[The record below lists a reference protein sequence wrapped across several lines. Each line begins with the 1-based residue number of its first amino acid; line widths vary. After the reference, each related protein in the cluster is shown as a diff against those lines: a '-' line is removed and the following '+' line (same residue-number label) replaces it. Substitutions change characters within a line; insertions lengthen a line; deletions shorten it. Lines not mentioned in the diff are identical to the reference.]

1 MPRRVI
7 LLPAPPGRAEPGR
20 TSPATIIWFYFALTS
35 WKSFKFFHTHR
46 HQWSTHTVTHS
57 HAVTPLNTRA
67 NALLTSHSLLPLFVF
82 PSLSNVFFQLP
93 HTDKVFNFA
102 AETHLAQCESAPSLK
117 CEIWNLIPLRVLEC
131 LLNIKCVFCYFFFY
145 LKPLLLFKLLLSSHL
160 PARQNQTEA
169 KTEAEAGKPTETL
182 AKQFSKKCAA
192 NWKNTQ
198 SPNSSSLRKC
208 IQMSFSKRKKV
219 FKTVA
224 RVDEQQWGSEG
235 WRICT
240 KWVRCGNTKKKREMK
255 NAAKAKEFTVKF
267 ALAN

>member
-35 WKSFKFFHTHR
+35 WKSFKFFHTHTDR
-46 HQWSTHTVTHS
+46 RQWSTHTVTHS

-131 LLNIKCVFCYFFFY
+131 LLNIKCVFLFFYFF
-145 LKPLLLFKLLLSSHL
+145 LFKAVVAFQAAVVL
-160 PARQNQTEA
+160 PFARQAKPNRSWNWSWSWKTNWNFGQTIFQKMCRELE
-169 KTEAEAGKPTETL
+169 KYTI
-182 AKQFSKKCAA
+182 SKF
-192 NWKNTQ
+192 
-198 SPNSSSLRKC
+198 
-208 IQMSFSKRKKV
+208 IF
-219 FKTVA
+219 
-224 RVDEQQWGSEG
+224 
-235 WRICT
+235 IT
-240 KWVRCGNTKKKREMK
+240 KMHSN
-255 NAAKAKEFTVKF
+255 EFQ
-267 ALAN
+267 